1 MKYNRTSVFHPVQIP
16 FGLTIW
22 SLWFA
27 AMYGSHAVVC
37 EFAPPNPE
45 QGIFN
50 WLNASFGVA
59 TLVVVALLLFLGRR
73 SWKLSRPPHD
83 LNERQV
89 FVTKVASGIHFIAAL
104 ATVFVGLQLAFLPP
118 CV

>member
-1 MKYNRTSVFHPVQIP
+1 MRYRRTSVFHPVQIP
-16 FGLTIW
+16 FGLAIW

-37 EFAPPNPE
+37 SIAPPPPE

-50 WLNASFGVA
+50 WLNVSFGVI
-59 TLVVVALLLFLGRR
+59 TLIVVALLLGLSRR

-83 LNERQV
+83 LDERQV

-118 CV
+118 CI

>member
-1 MKYNRTSVFHPVQIP
+1 MKYRRTSVFHPVQIP

-27 AMYGSHAVVC
+27 TMYGSHAVVC
-37 EFAPPNPE
+37 SIAPPDPA

-50 WLNASFGVA
+50 WLNASFGA
-59 TLVVVALLLFLGRR
+59 FTLVVVALLLWLGRR